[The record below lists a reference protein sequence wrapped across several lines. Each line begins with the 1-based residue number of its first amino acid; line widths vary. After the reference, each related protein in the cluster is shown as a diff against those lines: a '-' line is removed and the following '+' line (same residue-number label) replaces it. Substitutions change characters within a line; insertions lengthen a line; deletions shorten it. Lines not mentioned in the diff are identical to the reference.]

1 MHQNTVVTQE
11 EWLEARKALLAKEK
25 EFTQAREALARQRRD
40 LPWVRIDKRYTFA
53 GPEGEVSLADLFGSR
68 SQLIVCHFMYGPDW
82 TEGCPSCSFWADGYD
97 PMVVHLAARD
107 TAFIAVS
114 RTSLANIA
122 AYRERMGWRFD
133 WVSSLDSDF
142 NQDFAVSFTKAQME
156 SGSVTYNYA
165 RSAFPSEEG
174 PGLSVFYK
182 NAAGEI
188 FHTYS
193 CYARGLDM
201 MNTAYHL
208 LDLTPKGRDEDS
220 LPFTMAW
227 VRRHD
232 QYGSD

>member
-1 MHQNTVVTQE
+1 MDNKTVVTPE
-11 EWLEARKALLAKEK
+11 EWLDARKALLAKEK
-25 EFTQAREALARQRRD
+25 EFTQAREALASQRRE
-40 LPWVRIDKRYTFA
+40 LPWVRIDKDYAFQ
-53 GPEGEVSLADLFGSR
+53 GPGGKVPLADLFADHR
-68 SQLIVCHFMYGPDW
+68 QLIVCHFMYGPDW

-107 TAFIAVS
+107 TAFVAVS
-114 RTSLANIA
+114 RTSLANID
-122 AYRERMGWRFD
+122 AYKKRMGWHFN

-156 SGSVTYNYA
+156 SGAVPYNYA
-165 RSAFPSEEG
+165 TAAFPSEEG

-182 NAAGEI
+182 NADGEI

-208 LDLTPKGRDEDS
+208 LDLTPKGRDEDG

-227 VRRHD
+227 VR
-232 QYGSD
+232 